1 MNLFYDKD
9 GKTYYGPYDYDLC
22 GLSYPGNNPDM
33 KASFDSLSRLLAT
46 KDKKLVNIM
55 LKRISKEKKQMFSIL
70 KSSLLDDDK
79 KKLMLDWI
87 TTFY

>member
-1 MNLFYDKD
+1 V
-9 GKTYYGPYDYDLC
+9 DYLIRA
-22 GLSYPGNNPDM
+22 NNPDM

-79 KKLMLDWI
+79 KS
-87 TTFY
+87 